1 MLTAIKPLLRQTLNA
16 IGVDAV
22 YTESED
28 ETKIKGLKYAWV
40 FGADPERVV
49 RDGNTIVVSDGRY
62 YLKEYELRL
71 KVGIRIAAKDEPG
84 VAAIKTDF
92 LNALAISPTVKD
104 ARGFDIEVAVIL
116 AELIGDKSVLK
127 NGCGYEIVVELT
139 GGVYRPAE
147 LTEVDPWLKTISE
160 WTAALLGQPWR
171 SYEFYPV
178 GRPDA
183 TLYWQ
188 ITSVDVEE
196 NGLAMFV
203 VRKKM
208 TARIF
213 ANGDQST
220 RAAVK
225 IVEGLQFDYKIP
237 LDAPAKKYL
246 TVSKPE
252 ANLRNDP
259 ATGSQITVTLMRNTK
274 RPTEEFP
281 LMGRF
286 YPGGKLQ
293 EV

>member
-49 RDGNTIVVSDGRY
+49 RDGNTIVVSDGQY

-84 VAAIKTDF
+84 AAAIKTDF

-116 AELIGDKSVLK
+116 AEFIGDKSVLK
-127 NGCGYEIVVELT
+127 NGCGYEIVIELT

-160 WTAALLGQPWR
+160 WTTALLGQPWR

-225 IVEGLQFDYKIP
+225 IVEGLQLDYKIP